1 MAAVTHSQL
10 TLTQLT
16 YAVAVDTHRHFERA
30 ARACNVSQPTLSMQL
45 RKLETALGELLF
57 DRSRT
62 PVVPTDIGRVLI
74 AQARVVLTEAA
85 RIGDL
90 RDAAS
95 GMIAGEL
102 RLGVIPTLSPYL
114 LPAVLD
120 VLAERH
126 PGIELV
132 VEESVTEYVYE
143 ALRTDGIDVG
153 LVATATTA
161 PGIVSRTL
169 FREPFTAYVG
179 AEHRLAG
186 RAHISVN
193 DLSPDDI
200 WLLAD
205 GHCFRTQ
212 VMTLCRQRGRL
223 ADVEGRG
230 RSATVAPMARF
241 DSGNLETLKR
251 LVERGNGMTLLP
263 ALAAADLATAAQRKL
278 LIPFD
283 SPVPGR
289 SIRLVRRRHHVREH
303 LVHALVQVV
312 RDVAAAILASVP
324 GSPRRSRSH
333 RDPGPA

>member
-1 MAAVTHSQL
+1 MTSSHRAIMTRSTHSQL
-10 TLTQLT
+10 TLTQLA

-30 ARACNVSQPTLSMQL
+30 ARACSVSQPTLSMQL
-45 RKLETALGELLF
+45 HKLETALGELLF

-74 AQARVVLTEAA
+74 AQARVVLGEAA
-85 RIGDL
+85 RMGDL

-95 GMIAGEL
+95 GVLAGEL

-114 LPAVLD
+114 LPDVLEL
-120 VLAERH
+120 LAERH
-126 PGIELV
+126 PGIALV
-132 VEESVTEYVYE
+132 VEESVTESVLD
-143 ALRTDGIDVG
+143 ALRTDAIDVG
-153 LVATATTA
+153 LVATLNKVS
-161 PGIVSRTL
+161 GISSRTL

-179 AEHRLAG
+179 AQHRLAG
-186 RAHISVN
+186 RTHISVH
-193 DLSPDDI
+193 DLSTDDV

-212 VMTLCRQRGRL
+212 VISLCRQRGGVAR
-223 ADVEGRG
+223 AEARG
-230 RSATVAPMARF
+230 PAATPALLARF

-263 ALAAADLATAAQRKL
+263 ALAAADLSTAAQRKL

-283 SPVPGR
+283 NPVPGR

-303 LVHALVQVV
+303 LVRAFVKVVQ
-312 RDVAAAILASVP
+312 DVATAALANVAVT
-324 GSPRRSRSH
+324 PRH
-333 RDPGPA
+333 